1 MPYTKK
7 QIQSRESYQNII
19 DADKN
24 ELKKFFEDEDLKA
37 KISGSLP
44 DAIRTLRDSNGMML
58 SYEDPD
64 KPGKTYPSNIQLTRI
79 KLEYHDTV
87 PKEVTTKLKKERT
100 FGEGFRPV
108 PDVLT
113 DEDSRIANILQREG
127 EIEEIEKKLKIK
139 EDDIDKLN
147 EDLTKAIS
155 DYADK
160 LAELQGDTGE

>member
-1 MPYTKK
+1 M
-7 QIQSRESYQNII
+7 SE
-19 DADKN
+19 
-24 ELKKFFEDEDLKA
+24 
-37 KISGSLP
+37 
-44 DAIRTLRDSNGMML
+44 
-58 SYEDPD
+58 
-64 KPGKTYPSNIQLTRI
+64 
-79 KLEYHDTV
+79 
-87 PKEVTTKLKKERT
+87 KERT

-160 LAELQGDTGE
+160 LAELQE

>member
-24 ELKKFFEDEDLKA
+24 ELKEFFKNEDLKA
-37 KISGSLP
+37 AISGSIP
-44 DAIRTLRDSNGMML
+44 DAIRTLRDSEGNIL

-64 KPGKTYPSNIQLTRI
+64 NLGKTYPSTLQLTRI
-79 KLEYHDTV
+79 KMEYYDSV
-87 PKEVTTKLKKERT
+87 PEEVRTKLKKERT
-100 FGEGFRPV
+100 FGDGFRPV

-113 DEDSRIANILQREG
+113 DEDSRIANILEREG
-127 EIEEIEKKLKIK
+127 ELEKKEEVIAKK
-139 EDDIDKLN
+139 E
-147 EDLTKAIS
+147 EDLNILQGDLEKAIG

-160 LAELQGDTGE
+160 LTELQGDTGE